1 MPHKMLSCICGN
13 TELER
18 IGVNLLRRD
27 DNEDDSLGLVA
38 LICKGNGC
46 GRVTFRPDDMTTP
59 QAKNGHGQDREWL
72 KQLISLFEH
81 VYTERLVY
89 KAIAERDPACP
100 TLLQALRSDK
110 EIRSGINNTFA
121 AIHEC
126 INRPD
131 DLMKLLNS
139 LPSMGAPVAIA
150 TSAASA
156 PVTK

>member
-1 MPHKMLSCICGN
+1 
-13 TELER
+13 
-18 IGVNLLRRD
+18 
-27 DNEDDSLGLVA
+27 
-38 LICKGNGC
+38 
-46 GRVTFRPDDMTTP
+46 
-59 QAKNGHGQDREWL
+59 
-72 KQLISLFEH
+72 
-81 VYTERLVY
+81 VY

>member
-1 MPHKMLSCICGN
+1 MPQKMLSCVCGN

-27 DNEDDSLGLVA
+27 DIEQDSLGLVA

-46 GRVTFRPDDMTTP
+46 GRVTFRPDDMNTP
-59 QAKNGHGQDREWL
+59 AAKNGHGQDREWL

-81 VYTERLVY
+81 VYMERFVY

-100 TLLQALRSDK
+100 TLLEALKKDK
-110 EIRSGINNTFA
+110 DVVSGMNSRFK

-126 INRPD
+126 INKPEEM
-131 DLMKLLNS
+131 MKLLS
-139 LPSMGAPVAIA
+139 ALPSVNSPV
-150 TSAASA
+150 SSSE
-156 PVTK
+156 TKPGK